1 MRRRGLNYRKGYPLM
16 KKNLRKIIII
26 SAIVLAVVCVIIGI
40 VWFLKHRGKTYTQY
54 TVKNEFE
61 MPGNTD
67 ASFMMGE
74 EGVIRYTRDG
84 VSSYDSSGKELWNVS
99 YEMSN
104 PMGDVCGSYAAIAD
118 EGSINLYVLDGT
130 GKVHKITTEHS
141 IEYVSVAGNGVT
153 AVWMND
159 GTKDYITVYKID
171 GTKIVDMMTT
181 TDEDGIPIAM
191 DLSEDGTK
199 LVTSY
204 AAFEQNVLNNQLTFY
219 NFGEVGSNYVDR
231 LVGLKLYEDRLVA
244 DVEFAG
250 NDTVVAFS
258 DKGINI
264 FSMEEYEE
272 EGASINITDTIRSV
286 AVSDEY
292 IGVVTTN
299 AQNSDTVTIY
309 KLDGDKEASKQLA
322 ESYEH
327 FVISGSDM
335 IFYGGTSLYI
345 VRIGGNDKAVI
356 TMSMDINGVYP
367 VDDKR
372 TYMIIGEKSLQT
384 IYLEQSKDEK

>member
-1 MRRRGLNYRKGYPLM
+1 M
-16 KKNLRKIIII
+16 KKNIKKIIII
-26 SAIVLAVVCVIIGI
+26 SVAVLAVICLATVG
-40 VWFLKHRGKTYTQY
+40 VWIFKHRGKTYTRY

-67 ASFMMGE
+67 ASFMLGD
-74 EGVIRYTRDG
+74 EGIIRYTRDG
-84 VSSYDSSGKELWNVS
+84 VSSYDSTGKELWNVS

-104 PMGDVCGSYAAIAD
+104 PIGDACGSYAAVAD
-118 EGSINLYVLDGT
+118 EGSVNLYILDGT
-130 GKVHKITTEHS
+130 GKVYQITTEHS
-141 IEYVSVAGNGVT
+141 IKYVSVAGNGVT
-153 AVWMND
+153 AVWMDD

-191 DLSEDGTK
+191 DLSRDGTK

-204 AAFEQNVLNNQLTFY
+204 ASFEQNQLVNQLTFY

-264 FSMEEYEE
+264 FAMEEYEE
-272 EGASINITDTIRSV
+272 EGAAINISSSIKSV
-286 AVSDEY
+286 TVSDEY

-299 AQNSDTVTIY
+299 EQGGETAYVYDLKGNNKAT
-309 KLDGDKEASKQLA
+309 KELT

-327 FVISGSDM
+327 FMVSGSDM

-345 VRIGGNDKAVI
+345 VRIGGNDKAKI
-356 TMSMDINGVYP
+356 TLTMDINKIYP
-367 VDDKR
+367 VDNKR
-372 TYMIIGEKSLQT
+372 TYMIVGEKSLQT
-384 IYLEQSKDEK
+384 IYLEQSKESDS